1 MTILITGAFG
11 QLGKSLIKILGKKH
25 KIIPTGHYIPKNYNG
40 IRLNI
45 QNKIQLKEI
54 VRTIQPD
61 LIINLAAI
69 TDVDKCEENPQL
81 AKEVNIAGLQNICN
95 TFGGKIIQ
103 LSTDYVF
110 DGKNGPY
117 IEEDKVSPLSIYGK
131 TKLEA
136 EKIIINHNPDNLI
149 LRGNVLYDYN
159 KYTKASFLNWV
170 INSLNQKISINVV
183 NDQINNPTWTK
194 SMSNVIS
201 SCIEKGISGIYHW
214 GDATFISRYKFAKMI
229 AEKYRLDDSYI
240 NPISTKELGQLAT
253 RPLNSGLIAD
263 KLIKVLDVAQ
273 PSIDE
278 CLNKIILK

>member
-1 MTILITGAFG
+1 MKILVTGAFG
-11 QLGKSLIKILGKKH
+11 QVGRSLLNSLH
-25 KIIPTGHYIPKNYNG
+25 ANLKIIWTGTHIPKGGSGFHLDILDRIN
-40 IRLNI
+40 IRELIN
-45 QNKIQLKEI
+45 LH
-54 VRTIQPD
+54 QPD
-61 LIINLAAI
+61 ILINLAAL
-69 TDVDKCEENPQL
+69 TNVDFCEKNPVL
-81 AKEVNIAGLQNICN
+81 AKKINVNGVSNICDI
-95 TFGGKIIQ
+95 FKGKIIQ

-194 SMSNVIS
+194 SMSHVIS

-214 GDATFISRYKFAKMI
+214 GDANFISRYKFAKMI
-229 AEKYRLDDSYI
+229 AEKYSLDDSLI
-240 NPISTKELGQLAT
+240 NPITTKELGQLAP

>member
-1 MTILITGAFG
+1 MKILVTGAFG
-11 QLGKSLIKILGKKH
+11 QLGRSLLNSLH
-25 KIIPTGHYIPKNYNG
+25 ANLKIIWTGTHIPKGENG
-40 IRLNI
+40 FYLDILDRTNIRELIN
-45 QNKIQLKEI
+45 LH
-54 VRTIQPD
+54 QPD
-61 LIINLAAI
+61 ILINLAAL
-69 TDVDKCEENPQL
+69 TNVDFCEKNPEL
-81 AKEVNIAGLQNICN
+81 AKKINVNGVSNICDIFN
-95 TFGGKIIQ
+95 GKIIQ

-110 DGKNGPY
+110 DGRNGPY
-117 IEEDKVSPLSIYGK
+117 REEDKVFPLSIYGK

-136 EKIIINHNPDNLI
+136 EKIIIDHNPDNLI

-194 SMSNVIS
+194 SMSHVIS

-229 AEKYRLDDSYI
+229 AEKYSLDDSFI

>member
-1 MTILITGAFG
+1 MKILVTGSFG
-11 QLGKSLIKILGKKH
+11 QVGRSLRNSLH
-25 KIIPTGHYIPKNYNG
+25 ANLKIIWTGTHIPKGENG
-40 IRLNI
+40 FYLDILDRTNIRELIN
-45 QNKIQLKEI
+45 LH
-54 VRTIQPD
+54 QPD
-61 LIINLAAI
+61 ILINLAAL
-69 TDVDKCEENPQL
+69 TNVDFCEKNPIL
-81 AKEVNIAGLQNICN
+81 AKEINVNGVSNICDIFN
-95 TFGGKIIQ
+95 GKIIQ

-117 IEEDKVSPLSIYGK
+117 REEDKVFPLSTYGK

-136 EKIIINHNPDNLI
+136 EKIIIDHNSDNLI

-194 SMSNVIS
+194 SMSHVIS

-229 AEKYRLDDSYI
+229 AEKYSLDDSFI
-240 NPISTKELGQLAT
+240 NPISTKDLGQLAP